1 MEHQNEDQLRPAGR
15 AWHLRWK
22 PAAVWLLLTVGLFI
36 WCAPLSPGRAQAQS
50 IIPIHTIQGSGNTFP
65 LVGQTITTIGIVTG
79 FRTGS
84 SGGLFL
90 QTPDTAIDADP
101 NTSE

>member
-1 MEHQNEDQLRPAGR
+1 MKIQLRPAGHAR
-15 AWHLRWK
+15 HPRWK
-22 PAAVWLLLTVGLFI
+22 LTITWILLTVGL
-36 WCAPLSPGRAQAQS
+36 LVSSTSLLPGCVQAQS
-50 IIPIHTIQGSGNTFP
+50 IIPIHTIHGSGNISP

-90 QTPDTAIDADP
+90 QTLDTAVDADP
-101 NTSE
+101 NTSEGIF